1 MKHKKGD
8 KVKVKSRQWYDEKK
22 DEDGN
27 VFSPHYT
34 LVAQMAEL
42 CGKTATITAVHDHS
56 YYINIDK
63 CGYNWTDGMFED
75 NNIMEKTLNITIP
88 EGKKPKMTENE
99 NGCVIEWLDEEKTFE
114 DYVMEFVVHMDKY
127 LGIVL
132 VHNNP
137 QYWCKM
143 YKYGLLQLI
152 ADDLNEEKLD
162 WQNANQGKYEIYY
175 SVSEKQTRS
184 HGHASSKSQAAL
196 FTESAKAQA
205 LKIVPAEFL
214 ATF

>member
-63 CGYNWTDGMFED
+63 CGYNWTDEMFED

-114 DYVMEFVVHMDKY
+114 DYVMEFVVHMDKD

-137 QYWCKM
+137 QY
-143 YKYGLLQLI
+143 
-152 ADDLNEEKLD
+152 
-162 WQNANQGKYEIYY
+162 
-175 SVSEKQTRS
+175 
-184 HGHASSKSQAAL
+184 
-196 FTESAKAQA
+196 
-205 LKIVPAEFL
+205 
-214 ATF
+214 